1 MATRHHARAAVISL
15 LYAKEIGGE
24 TGGFVEEFLEERR
37 IRNEQKNWTLAL
49 LRGVEAN
56 LGAIDAAINEHLS
69 EYKLSELAAVE
80 RAILR
85 LGTYELKFSDTDPIV
100 VINEAVESTKE
111 LGSSP
116 KLVNGVLDALKK
128 SLVEKPALSDATDK
142 SKIAKALDDAAKDSS
157 RAADNVAA
165 SAQDKAAEAG
175 SCETARGAV
184 DMSSCT
190 EAHSDTARSEAEN
203 KALHAATSSATHDKS
218 KKSSRAAASARE
230 PRGQNRSDDMP
241 SIKKFRRSGAK
252 PLAQNTAAAGKKRAM
267 HKPAAS
273 SKKSAPQKLASG
285 ESAAFKKS
293 TSGNITRKKPA
304 SGKDVSIKKES
315 ADRNFKASKNAAP
328 KKSAA
333 GKNTA
338 PKSSARRKISTAPKK
353 SAGGRGAVSKRPAGS
368 KDTVRGKDKQ

>member
-24 TGGFVEEFLEERR
+24 TDGFVEEFLEERR

-128 SLVEKPALSDATDK
+128 SLVEKPALLDATDK
-142 SKIAKALDDAAKDSS
+142 SKIMIALDDAAKDG
-157 RAADNVAA
+157 AAGNVAT
-165 SAQDKAAEAG
+165 SAQDRAAETS

-184 DMSSCT
+184 DMSSCVK
-190 EAHSDTARSEAEN
+190 AGSDAARSEAEN

-218 KKSSRAAASARE
+218 KKSSRTAASARK
-230 PRGQNRSDDMP
+230 PSGQNRSDDM
-241 SIKKFRRSGAK
+241 SSVKKFRRSGAK

>member
-24 TGGFVEEFLEERR
+24 TSGFVEEFLEERR

-128 SLVEKPALSDATDK
+128 SLVEKPALLDATDK
-142 SKIAKALDDAAKDSS
+142 SKITIVLDDAAKDG
-157 RAADNVAA
+157 AAGNVAA
-165 SAQDKAAEAG
+165 SAQDKTAEAS
-175 SCETARGAV
+175 SCETVRGAA
-184 DMSSCT
+184 DMSSCVK
-190 EAHSDTARSEAEN
+190 AGSSAARSEAKN

-218 KKSSRAAASARE
+218 EKSSRTATSARE
-230 PRGQNRSDDMP
+230 PRGKNRSDDM
-241 SIKKFRRSGAK
+241 SSVKKICRSGAK

-267 HKPAAS
+267 RKPAAS

-293 TSGNITRKKPA
+293 ADGNMARKKPA
-304 SGKDVSIKKES
+304 SGKDAAPKRGS
-315 ADRNFKASKNAAP
+315 ADRNFKVSKNAVP
-328 KKSAA
+328 KRGAV

-338 PKSSARRKISTAPKK
+338 PKSSTGRKISTAPKK
-353 SAGGRGAVSKRPAGS
+353 SASGRGAISKKSAGS
-368 KDTVRGKDKQ
+368 KGAVRSKDKR

>member
-24 TGGFVEEFLEERR
+24 TDGFVEEFLEERR

-142 SKIAKALDDAAKDSS
+142 SKITIALDDAAKDG
-157 RAADNVAA
+157 AAGNVAA
-165 SAQDKAAEAG
+165 SAQDRAVETS
-175 SCETARGAV
+175 SCETVRGAA
-184 DMSSCT
+184 DMSSCAKAGSDAAQN
-190 EAHSDTARSEAEN
+190 EAKN

-218 KKSSRAAASARE
+218 EKSSRTAASARE
-230 PRGQNRSDDMP
+230 PSGKNRSDDM
-241 SIKKFRRSGAK
+241 SSVKKFRRSGAK

-267 HKPAAS
+267 RKPAAS

-285 ESAAFKKS
+285 SM
-293 TSGNITRKKPA
+293 TRKKPA
-304 SGKDVSIKKES
+304 SGKDAAPKRGS
-315 ADRNFKASKNAAP
+315 ADRNFKFGKNAAP
-328 KKSAA
+328 KKS
-333 GKNTA
+333 GLVRNGTG
-338 PKSSARRKISTAPKK
+338 RKISTAPKK
-353 SAGGRGAVSKRPAGS
+353 SASGRGAVSKRPAGN
-368 KDTVRGKDKQ
+368 KGTVRGKDKR

>member
-128 SLVEKPALSDATDK
+128 SLVEKPALLDATDK
-142 SKIAKALDDAAKDSS
+142 SKITIALDDAAKDG
-157 RAADNVAA
+157 AADNVAA
-165 SAQDKAAEAG
+165 SAQGGAAEAN
-175 SCETARGAV
+175 SYETARSAV
-184 DMSSCT
+184 DMSSCVK
-190 EAHSDTARSEAEN
+190 AGSDTARSEAEN
-203 KALHAATSSATHDKS
+203 KALHEATSSAAHDKS
-218 KKSSRAAASARE
+218 EKISRTAASARE
-230 PRGQNRSDDMP
+230 PRGKNRSDDM
-241 SIKKFRRSGAK
+241 SSVKKFRRSGAK
-252 PLAQNTAAAGKKRAM
+252 PLAQNTAAAGKKMAM
-267 HKPAAS
+267 RKPAAS

-293 TSGNITRKKPA
+293 ASGNITQKKPG
-304 SGKDVSIKKES
+304 SGKDVAIKRGG

-353 SAGGRGAVSKRPAGS
+353 SAGGRGTLSKRPAGS
-368 KDTVRGKDKQ
+368 KGAVRSKDKR

>member
-24 TGGFVEEFLEERR
+24 TDGFVEEFLEERR

-142 SKIAKALDDAAKDSS
+142 SKITIALDDAAKDGT
-157 RAADNVAA
+157 ADNVAA
-165 SAQDKAAEAG
+165 SAQDKTAEA
-175 SCETARGAV
+175 SSYETARGAV
-184 DMSSCT
+184 DMSSCVK
-190 EAHSDTARSEAEN
+190 AHSDAAQSEAEN

-218 KKSSRAAASARE
+218 KKSLRTAASARE
-230 PRGQNRSDDMP
+230 SRGQNRSDDM
-241 SIKKFRRSGAK
+241 SSVKKFRRSGTK

-267 HKPAAS
+267 RKPAAS
-273 SKKSAPQKLASG
+273 SKKSAPQKLESG

-293 TSGNITRKKPA
+293 AGGNMARKKPA
-304 SGKDVSIKKES
+304 SGKDATPKRGS
-315 ADRNFKASKNAAP
+315 ADRNFKFGKNAVP
-328 KKSAA
+328 KRGAA
-333 GKNTA
+333 SKNTA
-338 PKSSARRKISTAPKK
+338 PKSSAGRKISTAPKK
-353 SAGGRGAVSKRPAGS
+353 FAGGRGTLSKRPAGS
-368 KDTVRGKDKQ
+368 KGAVRSKDKR

>member
-128 SLVEKPALSDATDK
+128 SLVEKPALLDAMDK
-142 SKIAKALDDAAKDSS
+142 SKITIALDDAAKDG
-157 RAADNVAA
+157 AAGNVAA
-165 SAQDKAAEAG
+165 SAQDVAAEA
-175 SCETARGAV
+175 SSYETVRGAA
-184 DMSSCT
+184 DMSSCVKAGSGAAQN
-190 EAHSDTARSEAEN
+190 EEGN
-203 KALHAATSSATHDKS
+203 KALHAATSGTAHDKS
-218 KKSSRAAASARE
+218 EKISRTAASARE
-230 PRGQNRSDDMP
+230 PRGKNRSDDM
-241 SIKKFRRSGAK
+241 SSVKKFRRSGAK
-252 PLAQNTAAAGKKRAM
+252 PLAQNTAAAGKKMAM
-267 HKPAAS
+267 RKPAAS
-273 SKKSAPQKLASG
+273 SKKSTPQKLANG
-285 ESAAFKKS
+285 GSAAFKKS
-293 TSGNITRKKPA
+293 ASGNITQKKPG
-304 SGKDVSIKKES
+304 SGKGVAPKREG
-315 ADRNFKASKNAAP
+315 ADRNFKVSKNAAP

-338 PKSSARRKISTAPKK
+338 PKSSAGRKSSTAPKK
-353 SAGGRGAVSKRPAGS
+353 FAGGRGTLSKRPAGS
-368 KDTVRGKDKQ
+368 KGAVRSKDKR

>member
-24 TGGFVEEFLEERR
+24 TDGFVEEFLEERR

-142 SKIAKALDDAAKDSS
+142 SKITIALDDAAKDG
-157 RAADNVAA
+157 AEGNVAA
-165 SAQDKAAEAG
+165 SAQDKAAEAS
-175 SCETARGAV
+175 SCKTARGAA

-190 EAHSDTARSEAEN
+190 EAHSDTAARSEAKN

-218 KKSSRAAASARE
+218 EKISRTAASARE
-230 PRGQNRSDDMP
+230 PRGKNRSDDM
-241 SIKKFRRSGAK
+241 SSAKKFRRSGAK
-252 PLAQNTAAAGKKRAM
+252 PLAQNTAAAGKKMAM
-267 HKPAAS
+267 RKPAAS

-285 ESAAFKKS
+285 RSAAFEKS
-293 TSGNITRKKPA
+293 ASGNITQKKPA
-304 SGKDVSIKKES
+304 SGKEIAPKKGD
-315 ADRNFKASKNAAP
+315 ADRNFKASKNAAS

-338 PKSSARRKISTAPKK
+338 PKSSAGRKSSTAPKK
-353 SAGGRGAVSKRPAGS
+353 SAGGRGAISKRPAGN
-368 KDTVRGKDKQ
+368 KGAVRGKDKQ

>member
-142 SKIAKALDDAAKDSS
+142 SKITIALDDAAKDSS

-165 SAQDKAAEAG
+165 SAQDKVAKAS

-218 KKSSRAAASARE
+218 KKISRTAASARK
-230 PRGQNRSDDMP
+230 PSDQNRSDDM
-241 SIKKFRRSGAK
+241 SSVKKFRRSDAK

-267 HKPAAS
+267 RKPAAS
-273 SKKSAPQKLASG
+273 SKKSAPQKLESG

-293 TSGNITRKKPA
+293 ASGNMARKKPA
-304 SGKDVSIKKES
+304 NGKDAAPKRGS
-315 ADRNFKASKNAAP
+315 ADRNFKFGKNAAP

-338 PKSSARRKISTAPKK
+338 PKSSAGRKISTAPKK
-353 SAGGRGAVSKRPAGS
+353 SAGGRGAVSKRPAGN
-368 KDTVRGKDKQ
+368 KGAVRGKDKR

>member
-24 TGGFVEEFLEERR
+24 TDGFVEEFLEERR

-128 SLVEKPALSDATDK
+128 SLVEKPALLDATDK
-142 SKIAKALDDAAKDSS
+142 SKIMIALDDAAKDG
-157 RAADNVAA
+157 AAGNVAT
-165 SAQDKAAEAG
+165 SAQDRAAETS

-184 DMSSCT
+184 DMSSCVK
-190 EAHSDTARSEAEN
+190 AGSDAARSEAEN

-218 KKSSRAAASARE
+218 KKSSRTAASARK
-230 PRGQNRSDDMP
+230 PSGQNRSDDM
-241 SIKKFRRSGAK
+241 SSVKKFRRSGAK
-252 PLAQNTAAAGKKRAM
+252 PLAQNTAAAGKKMAM
-267 HKPAAS
+267 RKPAAS
-273 SKKSAPQKLASG
+273 SKKSVPQKLASG

-293 TSGNITRKKPA
+293 ASGNITRKKPA
-304 SGKDVSIKKES
+304 SGKNVSIKKES
-315 ADRNFKASKNAAP
+315 ADRNFKVGKNAAP
-328 KKSAA
+328 KKSGFVKNGA
-333 GKNTA
+333 G
-338 PKSSARRKISTAPKK
+338 RKISTAPKK
-353 SAGGRGAVSKRPAGS
+353 SAGGRGAVLKRPAGN
-368 KDTVRGKDKQ
+368 KGTVRGKDKQ